1 MKPVSISRTKRGP
14 MIRKSDRRPFSRAVW
29 VATAALFTILVVGLV
44 NLKNAAS
51 YTGED
56 FHQTQILWVVAG
68 CVIAFVVAMI
78 DLRFFQQ
85 LAPLF
90 FWGAVVLLVATLIF
104 GREVNHSRRWILGIQ
119 PSEFVKVAMVMM
131 LARFFHGERN
141 PERYT
146 LRTLL
151 RPLGLILVPMI
162 LILMQPDLGT
172 SLCVMAIGFSV
183 MFFEGIRLRSFLG
196 LLAIVVLVVPL
207 AWQLNIIKPYQKDRV
222 RIWLE
227 MATEEPS
234 TTRNLDKGMQPEQAL
249 WAVGSGRFAGKGGG
263 QGVQS
268 RLRYLPEM
276 HNDYIFASFAEERG
290 FLGCVALIALYG
302 VLVMS
307 LLVVAIRARERFGVL
322 VSVGAVAIIFW
333 QVVFNIGMVLG
344 MFPVVGLTLPLMS
357 YGGSSMISSMFSV
370 GLALNAGIHR
380 GQV

>member
-1 MKPVSISRTKRGP
+1 MISR
-14 MIRKSDRRPFSRAVW
+14 SERRPFSRAVW
-29 VATAALFTILVVGLV
+29 VATAALFTILVVGLI
-44 NLKNAAS
+44 NLSNAAS
-51 YTGED
+51 YTGAT

-68 CVIAFVVAMI
+68 CVIAFVVAVV
-78 DLRFFQQ
+78 DLRFFEQ
-85 LAPLF
+85 LAPVF
-90 FWGAVVLLVATLIF
+90 FWAAIGLLVAVLIF
-104 GREVNHSRRWILGIQ
+104 GREINHSRRWILGIQ

-141 PERYT
+141 PDRYT

-151 RPLGLILVPMI
+151 RPLGIILVPMV
-162 LILMQPDLGT
+162 LILMEPDLGT
-172 SLCVMAIGFSV
+172 AMVTMAIGFSV
-183 MFFEGIRLRSFLG
+183 MFFEGIRLRSFLA
-196 LLAIVVLVVPL
+196 LLAIVVLIIPV
-207 AWQLNIIKPYQKDRV
+207 AWKLNIIKPYQKDRV
-222 RIWLE
+222 RVWLE
-227 MATEEPS
+227 MAAEEPNA
-234 TTRNLDKGMQPEQAL
+234 TRNLDRGMQPEQAL
-249 WAVGSGRFAGKGGG
+249 WAVGSGRILGKGGG

-290 FLGCVALIALYG
+290 FLGCTGLLILYL
-302 VLVMS
+302 VLVLA

-322 VSVGAVAIIFW
+322 VSVGAVAIVFW

-357 YGGSSMISSMFSV
+357 YGGSSMISSMLSV

>member
-1 MKPVSISRTKRGP
+1 
-14 MIRKSDRRPFSRAVW
+14 
-29 VATAALFTILVVGLV
+29 
-44 NLKNAAS
+44 
-51 YTGED
+51 
-56 FHQTQILWVVAG
+56 
-68 CVIAFVVAMI
+68 
-78 DLRFFQQ
+78 
-85 LAPLF
+85 
-90 FWGAVVLLVATLIF
+90 
-104 GREVNHSRRWILGIQ
+104 
-119 PSEFVKVAMVMM
+119 
-131 LARFFHGERN
+131 
-141 PERYT
+141 
-146 LRTLL
+146 
-151 RPLGLILVPMI
+151 
-162 LILMQPDLGT
+162 
-172 SLCVMAIGFSV
+172 

-207 AWQLNIIKPYQKDRV
+207 AWQLNLIKPYQKDRV

-290 FLGCVALIALYG
+290 FLGCVALIILYG